1 MSHCQNKLRVAVAV
15 TALDRLQRKEFG
27 RVEDVLFAG
36 GIMRGKLLFHRFLK
50 VGYGLAARLH
60 RGVLRH
66 DVTNGL
72 RHVKKLLGI
81 GVHGGHVAF
90 GAGGVAAQHGHLLE
104 HDHLGVALDGGG
116 CCHHAGSAAAHNDD
130 IGLCFKRQGL
140 L

>member
-1 MSHCQNKLRVAVAV
+1 MAV

-50 VGYGLAARLH
+50 VGNGLAARLH

-66 DVTNGL
+66 DVANGL

-81 GVHGGHVAF
+81 EVHGGHVAF
-90 GAGGVAAQHGHLLE
+90 GAGGVAAEHGHLLE
-104 HDHLGVALDGGG
+104 DDHLGAAFDGGG
-116 CCHHAGSAAAHNDD
+116 GCHHAGSAAAHNDD
-130 IGLCFKRQGL
+130 VGLCFKRQRFV
-140 L
+140 